1 MVGINA
7 HISKARIM
15 KQYIFTFL
23 ISLFSS
29 IVCFGQYRDV
39 TVQELANKPGKT
51 LYEGVY
57 RFSPPSISHCDIT
70 NPLKI
75 DESKLH
81 IEYDLLAVCD
91 TTTGQQYKDKII
103 CLIGDEWCWTYGE
116 CNWRTNM
123 LYSLPNGHPD
133 EKNYKRSKGYVEVFA
148 SYVYRNLKTGNI
160 MNSSHIPEVKNQ
172 LFRYDEKTPKM
183 NWELTGDMEE
193 ISGYACQKAVTR
205 YAGREWTVWF
215 TPEVP
220 VDCGLWKFN
229 GLPGLIMKA
238 QDSKEE
244 YVFSLIGIEQ
254 RQEDIVRY
262 PKREKSTTRAQF
274 RKAEKFAHDDPI
286 LSSDGADGYRMI
298 ISEERNLTGREV
310 FSSGHFLFP
319 YNPIELE

>member
-1 MVGINA
+1 MCPAWV
-7 HISKARIM
+7 
-15 KQYIFTFL
+15 
-23 ISLFSS
+23 
-29 IVCFGQYRDV
+29 
-39 TVQELANKPGKT
+39 
-51 LYEGVY
+51 
-57 RFSPPSISHCDIT
+57 SHCDIT

-75 DESKLH
+75 GESKLH

-262 PKREKSTTRAQF
+262 PKREKSTTRSQF